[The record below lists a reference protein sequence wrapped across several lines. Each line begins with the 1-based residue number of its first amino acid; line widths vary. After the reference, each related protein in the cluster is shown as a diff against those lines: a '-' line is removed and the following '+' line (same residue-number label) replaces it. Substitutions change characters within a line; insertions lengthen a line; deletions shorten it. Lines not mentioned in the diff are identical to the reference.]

1 MLMLSLAGAT
11 TSHSSSGDHPATPTT
26 GTCDTTHRCG
36 GLSLA
41 TLTRGAPMLSPKLML
56 MLSLAEA
63 TTSHGS
69 SGDHP
74 ATPTTGSCDTTHRCG
89 GLNLATLTRGAPMLS
104 PQLMLMLSL
113 AGATTSHS
121 SSGDQPV
128 TPTTGT
134 CDTTHRCG
142 ELNLATLTRGALML
156 SPQLM
161 LMLSLA

>member
-26 GTCDTTHRCG
+26 GT
-36 GLSLA
+36 
-41 TLTRGAPMLSPKLML
+41 
-56 MLSLAEA
+56 
-63 TTSHGS
+63 
-69 SGDHP
+69 
-74 ATPTTGSCDTTHRCG
+74 CDTTHRCG

-121 SSGDQPV
+121 SSGDHPA
-128 TPTTGT
+128 TPTTGIS
-134 CDTTHRCG
+134 DTTHRCG
-142 ELNLATLTRGALML
+142 GLSLATLTTLTRGALML

-161 LMLSLA
+161 LMLSLVGATTSHSSSGDHPATPTTGTGLRDITSLVTTKTDQH

>member
-1 MLMLSLAGAT
+1 MLSLAGAT
-11 TSHSSSGDHPATPTT
+11 TSQCSSGDHPATPTT

-36 GLSLA
+36 GLSLV
-41 TLTRGAPMLSPKLML
+41 TLTRGVPMLSPKLML
-56 MLSLAEA
+56 MLSLAGA
-63 TTSHGS
+63 TTSRCS

-74 ATPTTGSCDTTHRCG
+74 ATPTTGTCDTTHRCG

-121 SSGDQPV
+121 SSGDPPA

-134 CDTTHRCG
+134 GVRDITSLVTTKTDQH
-142 ELNLATLTRGALML
+142 
-156 SPQLM
+156 
-161 LMLSLA
+161 